1 MLLLKGLRLL
11 NNLYIPN
18 SYRGRSYYLG
28 FGEKGSLT
36 CLDPNPIP
44 VLYRTENDRYRIRLN
59 NHSESTKM
67 KRAVGG
73 EAHASSTRE
82 REED

>member
-11 NNLYIPN
+11 HNLYIPH

-36 CLDPNPIP
+36 CLDGNPIP
-44 VLYRTENDRYRIRLN
+44 VGPSIGLKTI
-59 NHSESTKM
+59 
-67 KRAVGG
+67 AI
-73 EAHASSTRE
+73 
-82 REED
+82 